1 MENDLEELLQ
11 QGCGSTPRARE
22 RLNQLETRKEKR
34 NFTGRMIE
42 THVFKLRTNHF
53 RGLNVSSRMG
63 MKRGGGRRFRHAISF
78 PAELMKGTRA
88 RGVEQELVCIY
99 IHSPCIFQDAHNS
112 SVLNND
118 VVGAFLQSQHVAGL
132 SRPVKIQFW
141 HDMVLRLRDNT
152 TRIHVHLLTALL
164 LLNCS
169 FLLSTLMATSTM
181 GLCQV
186 TSALL
191 HASLLCALAWMAAEA
206 FHLLLLL
213 VKVYNIYIQHYL
225 LKLCFFSWGLPMLA
239 VAAVFVFKR
248 DTYGYHTISTSEG
261 YRNATICWLTS
272 PPAHYATV
280 CYAGLIL
287 LFNTLVLG
295 RVGMILRRIRQQNG
309 QARKDWATVLGLTCL
324 LGTTWGLG
332 FFSFGVFLVPQ
343 LYLFTILNSLQ
354 GVGAS
359 SHRAEDFRFCGD
371 RNQTQ
376 NSSVVYEHGPAT
388 ISIKN
393 TAQALIIKRP
403 FLPNET
409 NSYYTYSLPPAL
421 GRYRFCVYWF
431 KANRTLRLAYGKQS
445 FILGGDPSSSIT
457 RGKEH
462 QKTERTSTSIFNVSY
477 ISKGGK
483 NTSLESASEYFFP
496 CGGNYFNEMKGSFHP
511 QLILAMSKALVVVS
525 QYMVQHNDVKTQL
538 KASPESMPICE
549 EDVEE
554 QLTTLDSLLA
564 QPLALAAG
572 ATEQQMLRR
581 KLGELEKTLAKVELE
596 GQNQTFGKAT
606 VHVTVLRVQPT
617 QAPQHLAFASQ
628 REEGREVHG
637 FTVDLPSSLFMVAKE
652 REDVVEHRV
661 LLMDINSQTMFQDE
675 NSSRVLGDKVVGIS
689 LVDTVVANLSH
700 PVVLTLFHNL
710 LPRNVTPLCVF
721 WQEDTT
727 GSTGSWDSYGCT
739 TVTGSSQTDCRCNHL
754 TYFAVLMVSSP
765 EITYIHRDYLS
776 IITYIGCLI
785 SALASICTIFFL
797 YFRSKQRDQITSMHI
812 HMNLLGAIFLLDVS
826 FLISEH
832 LASSS
837 SEAFCRAGGL
847 FLHFSLLSCL
857 TWMGI
862 EGYNLYRLVIEVFN
876 AYHDHFL
883 LKLCLVGWGLPFFC
897 VTLIFLASWTNYGP
911 FSIPIYESV
920 GGKSTNATICWI
932 TSPLIHNV
940 VNLGFFSLVFLFNSV
955 MLGAMV
961 REILRQNKKGHKLK
975 HVLALFGLSILLG
988 IPWALVFFSFT
999 SGVFRLVSLYIFTI
1013 INSLQG
1019 FLIFLW
1025 YWTMVLQARKSPDSQ
1040 SSSDS
1045 VKLQP
1050 NSSQSH
1056 LG

>member
-1 MENDLEELLQ
+1 MSPGEEWCLP
-11 QGCGSTPRARE
+11 GVAAP
-22 RLNQLETRKEKR
+22 
-34 NFTGRMIE
+34 
-42 THVFKLRTNHF
+42 
-53 RGLNVSSRMG
+53 
-63 MKRGGGRRFRHAISF
+63 
-78 PAELMKGTRA
+78 PAEL
-88 RGVEQELVCIY
+88 
-99 IHSPCIFQDAHNS
+99 
-112 SVLNND
+112 
-118 VVGAFLQSQHVAGL
+118 
-132 SRPVKIQFW
+132 
-141 HDMVLRLRDNT
+141 
-152 TRIHVHLLTALL
+152 
-164 LLNCS
+164 
-169 FLLSTLMATSTM
+169 
-181 GLCQV
+181 
-186 TSALL
+186 
-191 HASLLCALAWMAAEA
+191 ASLCTA
-206 FHLLLLL
+206 
-213 VKVYNIYIQHYL
+213 
-225 LKLCFFSWGLPMLA
+225 
-239 VAAVFVFKR
+239 
-248 DTYGYHTISTSEG
+248 
-261 YRNATICWLTS
+261 
-272 PPAHYATV
+272 
-280 CYAGLIL
+280 
-287 LFNTLVLG
+287 
-295 RVGMILRRIRQQNG
+295 
-309 QARKDWATVLGLTCL
+309 
-324 LGTTWGLG
+324 
-332 FFSFGVFLVPQ
+332 
-343 LYLFTILNSLQ
+343 

-359 SHRAEDFRFCGD
+359 SRREEDFRFCGD

-376 NSSVVYEHGPAT
+376 NSSVIYEHGPAT
-388 ISIKN
+388 ISIEN

-403 FLPNET
+403 FLPNRR
-409 NSYYTYSLPPAL
+409 NSYYKYSLPPAL
-421 GRYRFCVYWF
+421 GRYRFCIYWF
-431 KANRTLRLAYGKQS
+431 KANKTLRLAYGKQS
-445 FILGGDPSSSIT
+445 FLLGGDPSSSIT
-457 RGKEH
+457 RGKES
-462 QKTERTSTSIFNVSY
+462 QKTERTSTSIFNVSVSSPAHSLA
-477 ISKGGK
+477 ISRP
-483 NTSLESASEYFFP
+483 L
-496 CGGNYFNEMKGSFHP
+496 
-511 QLILAMSKALVVVS
+511 VVS
-525 QYMVQHNDVKTQL
+525 QYV
-538 KASPESMPICE
+538 SPE
-549 EDVEE
+549 
-554 QLTTLDSLLA
+554 
-564 QPLALAAG
+564 AAPS
-572 ATEQQMLRR
+572 TQ
-581 KLGELEKTLAKVELE
+581 LEKTLAKVELE

-606 VHVTVLRVQPT
+606 VHATVLRVQPPR
-617 QAPQHLAFASQ
+617 APQHLAFASQ
-628 REEGREVHG
+628 TEEGGEVHG
-637 FTVDLPSSLFMVAKE
+637 FAVDLPSSLFVTAKE
-652 REDVVEHRV
+652 REEVVEHRV

-675 NSSRVLGDKVVGIS
+675 NNSHVLGDRVVGIS
-689 LVDTVVANLSH
+689 LVDTVVANLSD
-700 PVVLTLFHNL
+700 PVVLTFFHNQ
-710 LPRNVTPLCVF
+710 LPRNMTPLCVF

-727 GSTGSWDSYGCT
+727 GESSSGSWDSYGCT
-739 TVTGSSQTDCRCNHL
+739 TTTGDSQTDCRCNHL

-797 YFRSKQRDQITSMHI
+797 YFRYSLTVHPRDQITSMQI
-812 HMNLLGAIFLLDVS
+812 HMNLLGAIFLLDVT

-837 SEAFCRAGGL
+837 SEAVCRAGGL

-911 FSIPIYESV
+911 FSIPVYESV

-975 HVLALFGLSILLG
+975 HILALFGLSILLG

-1025 YWTMVLQARKSPDSQ
+1025 YWTMVLQARKSPDLQ

>member
-1 MENDLEELLQ
+1 
-11 QGCGSTPRARE
+11 
-22 RLNQLETRKEKR
+22 
-34 NFTGRMIE
+34 
-42 THVFKLRTNHF
+42 
-53 RGLNVSSRMG
+53 
-63 MKRGGGRRFRHAISF
+63 MK
-78 PAELMKGTRA
+78 
-88 RGVEQELVCIY
+88 V
-99 IHSPCIFQDAHNS
+99 
-112 SVLNND
+112 
-118 VVGAFLQSQHVAGL
+118 
-132 SRPVKIQFW
+132 
-141 HDMVLRLRDNT
+141 
-152 TRIHVHLLTALL
+152 
-164 LLNCS
+164 
-169 FLLSTLMATSTM
+169 
-181 GLCQV
+181 
-186 TSALL
+186 
-191 HASLLCALAWMAAEA
+191 
-206 FHLLLLL
+206 LLLLL
-213 VKVYNIYIQHYL
+213 L
-225 LKLCFFSWGLPMLA
+225 
-239 VAAVFVFKR
+239 
-248 DTYGYHTISTSEG
+248 
-261 YRNATICWLTS
+261 S
-272 PPAHYATV
+272 P
-280 CYAGLIL
+280 
-287 LFNTLVLG
+287 
-295 RVGMILRRIRQQNG
+295 
-309 QARKDWATVLGLTCL
+309 
-324 LGTTWGLG
+324 
-332 FFSFGVFLVPQ
+332 
-343 LYLFTILNSLQ
+343 LQ

-359 SHRAEDFRFCGD
+359 SHQEEDFRFCGD

-376 NSSVVYEHGPAT
+376 NSSVIYEHGPAT

-403 FLPNET
+403 FLPNRRS
-409 NSYYTYSLPPAL
+409 SYYKYSLPPTL
-421 GRYRFCVYWF
+421 GRYRFCIYWF
-431 KANRTLRLAYGKQS
+431 KANRTLRLVYGKQS
-445 FILGGDPSSSIT
+445 FLLGGDPSSSII

-483 NTSLESASEYFFP
+483 NTSLDSASEYFFP
-496 CGGNYFNEMKGSFHP
+496 CRGNYFKEM
-511 QLILAMSKALVVVS
+511 
-525 QYMVQHNDVKTQL
+525 

-549 EDVEE
+549 QDVEE
-554 QLTTLDSLLA
+554 QLTALDSLIA
-564 QPLALAAG
+564 QAPVPAAG
-572 ATEQQMLRR
+572 AMGQQMLRR
-581 KLGELEKTLAKVELE
+581 KLGELEKMLAKVELE

-606 VHVTVLRVQPT
+606 VHATVLRVQPT
-617 QAPQHLAFASQ
+617 RAPQHLAFASQ
-628 REEGREVHG
+628 REEGGEVHG
-637 FTVDLPSSLFMVAKE
+637 FAVDLPSSLFLMAKE
-652 REDVVEHRV
+652 REDVEHRV
-661 LLMDINSQTMFQDE
+661 LVMDINSQTMFQDE
-675 NSSRVLGDKVVGIS
+675 NSSHVLGDKVVGIS
-689 LVDTVVANLSH
+689 LVDAVVANLSD
-700 PVVLTLFHNL
+700 PVVLTLFHDQ

-727 GSTGSWDSYGCT
+727 ASSGSWDSYGCT
-739 TVTGSSQTDCRCNHL
+739 TAAGASQTDCRCNHL

-812 HMNLLGAIFLLDVS
+812 HMNLLGAIFLLDIT

-837 SEAFCRAGGL
+837 SEAVCRAGGL
-847 FLHFSLLSCL
+847 FLHFCLLSCL

-897 VTLIFLASWTNYGP
+897 VMLIFLASWTNYGP
-911 FSIPIYESV
+911 FSIPIYESI

-999 SGVFRLVSLYIFTI
+999 SGVFRLISLYIFTI

-1025 YWTMVLQARKSPDSQ
+1025 YWTMVLQARKSPESQ

-1045 VKLQP
+1045 IKLQP

-1056 LG
+1056 FG